1 MRTDSIFLKVIL
13 ALSLFGILVSGW
25 LLYTHIKFSTGMAGL
40 TEGCSLP
47 GFGGSQGCANVAI
60 SSYSDVFGIPL
71 AAIAM
76 GFYFTQVILVF
87 WAMRNYQAAYEPL
100 YVAFFLSTLS
110 IVVTVT
116 MFVISRFVLQSFC
129 IGCTLLWMVN
139 LGIWPAFV
147 KHLKLGW
154 GNALGANLELV
165 RHKALNLRKDRILSS
180 FITGGVCLLVFSVI
194 GASAKGLQAQ
204 ETSTG
209 ESSLVSDYK
218 TGTQVFLPAEATSG
232 PASKGSSQPVLDIV
246 EFADFQCPGCKM
258 ASQLMRPFFLKH
270 QDKVRISYRSFPLD
284 GGCNAYVP
292 NGGHR
297 LACVAAKSAIC
308 AGAEGK
314 LWEMHDR
321 IFDQQENL
329 TASSFADFAKE
340 IGLDADK
347 FQTCLSDPATE
358 TQLQKEIQWGESIQ
372 LQSTPTII
380 INGRKTVGARSPADW
395 EALLKF
401 VENEK

>member
-1 MRTDSIFLKVIL
+1 
-13 ALSLFGILVSGW
+13 
-25 LLYTHIKFSTGMAGL
+25 
-40 TEGCSLP
+40 
-47 GFGGSQGCANVAI
+47 
-60 SSYSDVFGIPL
+60 
-71 AAIAM
+71 
-76 GFYFTQVILVF
+76 
-87 WAMRNYQAAYEPL
+87 
-100 YVAFFLSTLS
+100 
-110 IVVTVT
+110 
-116 MFVISRFVLQSFC
+116 
-129 IGCTLLWMVN
+129 
-139 LGIWPAFV
+139 
-147 KHLKLGW
+147 
-154 GNALGANLELV
+154 
-165 RHKALNLRKDRILSS
+165 
-180 FITGGVCLLVFSVI
+180 
-194 GASAKGLQAQ
+194 
-204 ETSTG
+204 
-209 ESSLVSDYK
+209 
-218 TGTQVFLPAEATSG
+218 
-232 PASKGSSQPVLDIV
+232 
-246 EFADFQCPGCKM
+246 M

-270 QDKVRISYRSFPLD
+270 KDKVRISYRSFPLD

-314 LWEMHDR
+314 LWEMHDK

-340 IGLDADK
+340 IGLDVNK
-347 FQTCLSDPATE
+347 FQACLSDAATE